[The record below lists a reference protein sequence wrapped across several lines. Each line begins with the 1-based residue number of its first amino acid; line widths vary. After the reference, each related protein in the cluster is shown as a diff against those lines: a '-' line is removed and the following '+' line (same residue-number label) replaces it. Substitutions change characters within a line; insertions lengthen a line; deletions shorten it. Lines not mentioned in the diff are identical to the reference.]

1 MSSSSFTAKYNTS
14 AATDT
19 AGQYPYKKRAAF
31 SNISNW
37 TITDK
42 LNEIKTVRFSL
53 PNQPEERINV
63 VLERN
68 ISIPFLTPF
77 KGIIT
82 SKSLGKNQITV
93 VAKENAWHLTRRI
106 FRSGSLVNYNA
117 DNLELE
123 MQGGSATYV
132 DGKYAKAFNFT
143 GSNEIQCNAVDE
155 ASFDFENNQ
164 PFSMGGWIK
173 SSNTGSLQY
182 LYQKL
187 NGVIGLSIYF
197 SSSNHLCVSLCNTA
211 NSNELKKRY
220 TTNLLDGE
228 WHHIFVTKSTSLSA
242 SGLKLYV
249 DGAEVSTTTDA
260 DNLSAT
266 TLNNNVMTLGGK
278 AGSYRFTGHMDEWR
292 IYNVT
297 LDSTKANQVYK
308 NVENLSGVV
317 ARYPFN
323 SAKLSYSSTAVNVLA
338 QEILTKANEDM
349 PDGMAWELGPNT
361 STEVIDIEFKY
372 RNHWQALQ
380 KIAQA
385 AKLDLWADSEN
396 HIIYLETFRSKGKT
410 LDKVLDVMVESVPE
424 ISVDNVANQVNIL
437 GKEESTNTQ
446 IESIAETDTDLKYI
460 YEMVVTDKQITSMAQ
475 ATGVA
480 EKLLD
485 EYKILTPVVKATVP
499 FSQYVRFDM
508 ETGDVIRIVKP
519 EQELDGKFR
528 IMEITIKSDTVNLIL
543 ESNDT
548 AVSHVR
554 SRSMGDILGHLLRKM
569 NDNNIN

>member
-1 MSSSSFTAKYNTS
+1 MSSSIFTAKYNT
-14 AATDT
+14 AAKSDV
-19 AGQYPYKKRAAF
+19 AQQFPYKKRATF

-37 TITDK
+37 SIVDK
-42 LNEIKTVRFSL
+42 LNDIKTVKFQI

-77 KGIIT
+77 KGVIT
-82 SKSLGKNQITV
+82 SKSLGRDKISV

-106 FRSGSLVNYNA
+106 FRAGSLVNHNSDSYK
-117 DNLELE
+117 LE
-123 MQGGSATYV
+123 MQGGSAAYV
-132 DGKYAKAFNFT
+132 DGKFAKAFNFT
-143 GSNEIQCNAVDE
+143 GSNEIQCNAADE
-155 ASFDFENNQ
+155 GAFDFENNAA
-164 PFSMGGWIK
+164 FSMGGWIK
-173 SSNTGSLQY
+173 SSNIGSQQY

-187 NGVIGLSIYF
+187 NGVVGISIYF

-228 WHHIFVTKSTSLSA
+228 WHHIWITKSTSLSA

-249 DGAEVSTTTDA
+249 DGVEVSTTTDA
-260 DNLSAT
+260 DTLSASI
-266 TLNNNVMTLGGK
+266 LNNNVFTLGGK

-292 IYNVT
+292 IYNVEHN
-297 LDSTKANQVYK
+297 STKAKQVMD
-308 NVENLSGVV
+308 NTESLSGVV

-323 SAKLSYSSTAVNVLA
+323 SAKLSYTSTAVNVLA
-338 QEILTKANEDM
+338 QSILDKANEDM
-349 PDGMAWELGPNT
+349 PSGMTWELGPNT
-361 STEVIDIEFKY
+361 STEVVDIEFKF
-372 RNHWQALQ
+372 RNHWEALQ
-380 KIAQA
+380 KLAQA

-396 HIIYLETFRSKGKT
+396 HIIYLEAFRSKGKM
-410 LDKVLDVMVESVPE
+410 LDKVLDIVVESTPHL
-424 ISVDNVANQVNIL
+424 SVDQVANQINVL
-437 GKEESTNTQ
+437 GKEVGTDTQ
-446 IESIAETDTDLKYI
+446 LESIAQAETDLKYT
-460 YEMVVTDKQITSMAQ
+460 YEMVVSDRQITSMAA
-475 ATGVA
+475 ATGAA

-485 EYKILTPVVKATVP
+485 EYKILTPVVKAKVP
-499 FSQYVRFDM
+499 FQQYVRFDM

-528 IMEITIKSDTVNLIL
+528 ILELAIQSDSVALTL

>member
-1 MSSSSFTAKYNTS
+1 M
-14 AATDT
+14 
-19 AGQYPYKKRAAF
+19 
-31 SNISNW
+31 
-37 TITDK
+37 
-42 LNEIKTVRFSL
+42 
-53 PNQPEERINV
+53 

-143 GSNEIQCNAVDE
+143 GSNEIQCNAADE

>member
-1 MSSSSFTAKYNTS
+1 M
-14 AATDT
+14 
-19 AGQYPYKKRAAF
+19 
-31 SNISNW
+31 
-37 TITDK
+37 
-42 LNEIKTVRFSL
+42 
-53 PNQPEERINV
+53 
-63 VLERN
+63 
-68 ISIPFLTPF
+68 
-77 KGIIT
+77 
-82 SKSLGKNQITV
+82 
-93 VAKENAWHLTRRI
+93 
-106 FRSGSLVNYNA
+106 
-117 DNLELE
+117 
-123 MQGGSATYV
+123 
-132 DGKYAKAFNFT
+132 
-143 GSNEIQCNAVDE
+143 
-155 ASFDFENNQ
+155 
-164 PFSMGGWIK
+164 
-173 SSNTGSLQY
+173 
-182 LYQKL
+182 
-187 NGVIGLSIYF
+187 
-197 SSSNHLCVSLCNTA
+197 
-211 NSNELKKRY
+211 
-220 TTNLLDGE
+220 
-228 WHHIFVTKSTSLSA
+228 TKSTSLSA

-297 LDSTKANQVYK
+297 LDSAKANQVYK

-554 SRSMGDILGHLLRKM
+554 SRSMGDILGNLLRKM

>member
-1 MSSSSFTAKYNTS
+1 MSSSTFTAKYNT
-14 AATDT
+14 AAKSDV
-19 AGQYPYKKRAAF
+19 AQQFPYKKRATF

-37 TITDK
+37 SIVDK
-42 LNEIKTVRFSL
+42 LNDIKTVKFQI

-77 KGIIT
+77 KGVIT
-82 SKSLGKNQITV
+82 SKSLGRDKISV

-106 FRSGSLVNYNA
+106 FRAGSLVNHNSDSYK
-117 DNLELE
+117 LE
-123 MQGGSATYV
+123 MQGGSAAYV
-132 DGKYAKAFNFT
+132 DGKFAKAFNFT
-143 GSNEIQCNAVDE
+143 GSNEIQCNAADE
-155 ASFDFENNQ
+155 GAFDFENNAA
-164 PFSMGGWIK
+164 FSMGGWIK
-173 SSNTGSLQY
+173 SSNIGSQQY

-187 NGVIGLSIYF
+187 NGVVGISIYF

-228 WHHIFVTKSTSLSA
+228 WHHIWITKSTSLSA

-249 DGAEVSTTTDA
+249 DGVEVSTTTDA
-260 DNLSAT
+260 DTLSASI
-266 TLNNNVMTLGGK
+266 LNNNVFTLGGK

-292 IYNVT
+292 IYNVEHN
-297 LDSTKANQVYK
+297 STKAKQVMD
-308 NVENLSGVV
+308 NTESLSGVV

-323 SAKLSYSSTAVNVLA
+323 SAKLSYTSTAVNVLA
-338 QEILTKANEDM
+338 QSILDKANEDM
-349 PDGMAWELGPNT
+349 PSGMTWELGPNT
-361 STEVIDIEFKY
+361 STEVVDIEFKF
-372 RNHWQALQ
+372 RNHWEALQ
-380 KIAQA
+380 KLAQA

-396 HIIYLETFRSKGKT
+396 HIIYLEAFRSKGKM
-410 LDKVLDVMVESVPE
+410 LDKVLDIVVESTPHL
-424 ISVDNVANQVNIL
+424 SVDQVANQINVL
-437 GKEESTNTQ
+437 GKEVGTDTQ
-446 IESIAETDTDLKYI
+446 LESIAQAETDLKYT
-460 YEMVVTDKQITSMAQ
+460 YEMVVSDRQITSMAA
-475 ATGVA
+475 ATGAA

-485 EYKILTPVVKATVP
+485 EYKILTPVVKAKVP
-499 FSQYVRFDM
+499 FQQYVRFDM

-528 IMEITIKSDTVNLIL
+528 ILELAIQSDSVALTL

>member
-1 MSSSSFTAKYNTS
+1 MSSSTFTAKYNT
-14 AATDT
+14 AAKSDV
-19 AGQYPYKKRAAF
+19 AQQFPYKKRATF

-37 TITDK
+37 SIVDK
-42 LNEIKTVRFSL
+42 LNDIKTVKFQI

-77 KGIIT
+77 KGVIT
-82 SKSLGKNQITV
+82 SKSLGRDKISV

-106 FRSGSLVNYNA
+106 FRAGSLVNHNSDSYK
-117 DNLELE
+117 LE
-123 MQGGSATYV
+123 MQGGSAAYV
-132 DGKYAKAFNFT
+132 DGKFAKAFNFT
-143 GSNEIQCNAVDE
+143 GSNEIQCNAADE
-155 ASFDFENNQ
+155 GAFDFENNAA
-164 PFSMGGWIK
+164 FSMGGWIK
-173 SSNTGSLQY
+173 SSNIGSQQY

-187 NGVIGLSIYF
+187 NGVVGISIYF

-228 WHHIFVTKSTSLSA
+228 WHHIWITKSTSLSA

-249 DGAEVSTTTDA
+249 DGVEVSTTTDA
-260 DNLSAT
+260 DTLSASI
-266 TLNNNVMTLGGK
+266 LNNNIFTLGGK

-292 IYNVT
+292 IYNVEHN
-297 LDSTKANQVYK
+297 STKAKQVMD
-308 NVENLSGVV
+308 NTESLSGVV

-323 SAKLSYSSTAVNVLA
+323 SAKLSYTSTAVNVLA
-338 QEILTKANEDM
+338 QSILDKANEDM
-349 PDGMAWELGPNT
+349 PSGMTWELGPNT
-361 STEVIDIEFKY
+361 STEVVDIEFKF
-372 RNHWQALQ
+372 RNHWEALQ
-380 KIAQA
+380 KLAQA

-396 HIIYLETFRSKGKT
+396 HIIYLEAFRSKGKM
-410 LDKVLDVMVESVPE
+410 LDKVLDIVVESTPHL
-424 ISVDNVANQVNIL
+424 SVDQVANQINVL
-437 GKEESTNTQ
+437 GKEVGTDTQ
-446 IESIAETDTDLKYI
+446 LESIAQAETDLKYT
-460 YEMVVTDKQITSMAQ
+460 YEMVVSDRQITSMAA
-475 ATGVA
+475 ATGAA

-485 EYKILTPVVKATVP
+485 EYKILTPVVKAKVP
-499 FSQYVRFDM
+499 FQQYVRFDM

-528 IMEITIKSDTVNLIL
+528 ILELAIQSDSVALTL